1 MKVQQVQPYVNFEAQ
16 KKRFIDLESH
26 EQLIQI
32 LRKMD
37 KETEYEENGYSFA
50 HTKTT
55 RLELI
60 NHDKGETLAEL
71 VDARH
76 NLKKLP
82 EGKDIFGTTSLTIGK
97 VQLAIDNKSGEILA
111 WNKPFLSTWR
121 GIMKKIND
129 VLIMINTS
137 YHLSGHVRK
146 HQLSIE
152 GFTKKGAEI
161 LEKIKVKVGKKWK

>member
-1 MKVQQVQPYVNFEAQ
+1 MKVQSIQSNINFEA
-16 KKRFIDLESH
+16 KRRFIDLESQ
-26 EQLIQI
+26 EQLTQI

-37 KETEYEENGYSFA
+37 KETEYKENEYTFA
-50 HTKTT
+50 HSKTT

-60 NHDKGETLAEL
+60 NHDKNEKIAEL

-76 NLKKLP
+76 NLKRLP
-82 EGKDIFGTTSLTIGK
+82 EGKDMFGTTSLTIGK

-129 VLIMINTS
+129 VLMMINVS
-137 YHLSGHVRK
+137 YHQPWHVRK
-146 HQLSIE
+146 HQFGID
-152 GFTKKGAEI
+152 GYTKKGAD
-161 LEKIKVKVGKKWK
+161 LLSKIKVK

>member
-1 MKVQQVQPYVNFEAQ
+1 MQVHSIQQNINFEA
-16 KKRFIDLESH
+16 KKRRFIDLESQ
-26 EQLIQI
+26 EQLTQI

-37 KETEYEENGYSFA
+37 NETEYKENEYSFA

-60 NHDKGETLAEL
+60 NHDKGEKIAEL
-71 VDARH
+71 VDARQ

-82 EGKDIFGTTSLTIGK
+82 EGKDMFGTTSLTIGK

-121 GIMKKIND
+121 GIMKKINY
-129 VLIMINTS
+129 VLIMINAS
-137 YHLSGHVRK
+137 YHQAGHVRK
-146 HQLSIE
+146 HQFGLE
-152 GFTKKGAEI
+152 GLTKKGAEA
-161 LEKIKVKVGKKWK
+161 LEKIKVKIGKK